1 MLALE
6 RQRKILEI
14 AKRDGAVRTQGLS
27 VLLSATEETMR
38 RDLDSLARQGLLHRT
53 HEGATKISMVIR
65 EFSRSERES
74 KQTAEKESIAK
85 LAVRHIGENETL
97 MLDASSTAL
106 EFARHLP
113 EKLNL
118 RIVTYAIGVVERLA
132 VRNDIE
138 VILLGRKT
146 DHYFVRP
153 DQIDLFVTD
162 AGGADYCGRGNL
174 KGIPC
179 EVG

>member
-27 VLLSATEETMR
+27 VLLSATEEPMR

-53 HEGATKISMVIR
+53 HEGATKIC
-65 EFSRSERES
+65 
-74 KQTAEKESIAK
+74 
-85 LAVRHIGENETL
+85 
-97 MLDASSTAL
+97 
-106 EFARHLP
+106 
-113 EKLNL
+113 
-118 RIVTYAIGVVERLA
+118 IVTYAIGVVERLA

-162 AGGADYCGRGNL
+162 AAGADYCGRGNL